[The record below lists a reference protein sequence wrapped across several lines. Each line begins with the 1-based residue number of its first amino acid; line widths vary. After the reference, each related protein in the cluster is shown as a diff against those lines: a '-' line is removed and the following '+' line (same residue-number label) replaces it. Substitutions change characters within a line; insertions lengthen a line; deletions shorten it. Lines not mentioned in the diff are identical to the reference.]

1 MAEDR
6 NKNRVLLDLNNEVF
20 QENWLGCGW
29 TEILLSARLGSRT
42 DNKDIPLMNDL
53 EIGSGHRLEA
63 LG

>member
-6 NKNRVLLDLNNEVF
+6 NKNCVLLDLNNEVF
-20 QENWLGCGW
+20 SENW
-29 TEILLSARLGSRT
+29 LSARLGVVQT
-42 DNKDIPLMNDL
+42 TKNIPLMNDL